1 MPGDYHV
8 AQVNIA
14 LPQAPLD
21 SEQLAGFVE
30 RLEPVNALADAA
42 PGFVWRLQ
50 TEDGDATGIRAFG
63 DDRLIVNMSVWGSL
77 EALRHFVYR
86 SATRRRAATAQGM
99 VRIDAATHQRV
110 VVDPGGSDAQRS
122 PRRRNGS
129 STSDST
135 VPRRGRSHSK
145 TRSRHRRGYPRRMQ
159 RKTDRT
165 FARRATVGATMALLA
180 LIGSTLTPRSHS

>member
-1 MPGDYHV
+1 MGGTDGYHL

-63 DDRLIVNMSVWGSL
+63 DDRLIVN
-77 EALRHFVYR
+77 
-86 SATRRRAATAQGM
+86 
-99 VRIDAATHQRV
+99 
-110 VVDPGGSDAQRS
+110 
-122 PRRRNGS
+122 N
-129 STSDST
+129 
-135 VPRRGRSHSK
+135 
-145 TRSRHRRGYPRRMQ
+145 RSRHRRGYPRLMQ
-159 RKTDRT
+159 RKSDSASPGWPIPDASSTT
-165 FARRATVGATMALLA
+165 TARSRSPRAATWWPAPCDGGTA
-180 LIGSTLTPRSHS
+180 KERWR

>member
-1 MPGDYHV
+1 MGGTDGYHL

-63 DDRLIVNMSVWGSL
+63 DDRLIVNMSVWSSL

-86 SATRRRAATAQGM
+86 SGHAD
-99 VRIDAATHQRV
+99 V
-110 VVDPGGSDAQRS
+110 
-122 PRRRNGS
+122 
-129 STSDST
+129 
-135 VPRRGRSHSK
+135 
-145 TRSRHRRGYPRRMQ
+145 
-159 RKTDRT
+159 
-165 FARRATVGATMALLA
+165 
-180 LIGSTLTPRSHS
+180 